1 LLRAKCLAQGHFGR
15 GFSGARGA
23 QSGSGRRGLQMK
35 RVYIQTFGCQMN
47 AYDTGKILA
56 QLGQDG
62 FEATEQMA
70 EADLIVVNTCSIRE
84 KPEHKLHSFL
94 GDALKLKRNSKRPV
108 SVAVAGCV
116 AQQEGDKL
124 LKRYRDLDLVFGPDA
139 VPRVR
144 ELVMA
149 VRPGVDTGTRQVLDT
164 EFLDLDTYAFASDLD
179 PSAEGQVGSF
189 VTIQKGCD
197 NKCTFCIV
205 PTTRGLEVSRPS
217 SEILAEVGA
226 LAALGTR
233 EITLIG
239 QNVNS
244 YGLKVDGEK
253 TFAQLLYA
261 VAAVRGV
268 ERIRYT
274 TSHPRDMGPDVV
286 QAYRDLPELTSHL
299 HLPVQ
304 SGSNRVLR
312 RMKRFYTRE
321 HFLDVVAQLRDARP
335 DIVLSTDFIL
345 GFPGETDEDFEQTM
359 TLLDV
364 VGFQSSYS
372 FKYSPRPGTP
382 ALKLL
387 KDEVPADVAQARLV
401 RLQARQR
408 EISIA
413 SHSAMVGAEYEI
425 LVEGPSR
432 HDEGVVCGRT
442 STHKMINF
450 PGGLELVGQTVPV
463 QVTQGFSNTLRGELR
478 G

>member
-1 LLRAKCLAQGHFGR
+1 
-15 GFSGARGA
+15 
-23 QSGSGRRGLQMK
+23 MK

-47 AYDTGKILA
+47 VYDTGKILA
-56 QLGQDG
+56 QLGKDG
-62 FEATEQMA
+62 FEATQTMDD
-70 EADLIVVNTCSIRE
+70 ADVIIVNTCSVRE

-94 GDALKLKRNSKRPV
+94 GDALKIKRQTDKQV
-108 SVAVAGCV
+108 TVAVAGCV
-116 AQQEGDKL
+116 AQQEGGKL
-124 LKRYRDLDLVFGPDA
+124 LKRYRELDLVFGPDA

-144 ELVMA
+144 DLVTA
-149 VRPGVDTGTRQVLDT
+149 ARPDAGMGTRQVLDT
-164 EFLDLDTYAFASDLD
+164 DFIDLETYAFATDLD
-179 PSAEGQVGSF
+179 PGSEGQVGAF

-205 PTTRGLEVSRPS
+205 PTTRGPEVSRPA
-217 SEILAEVGA
+217 SEIIAEVSA
-226 LAALGTR
+226 LAALGTK

-244 YGLKVDGEK
+244 YGLKVDEEK
-253 TFAQLLYA
+253 TFAELLYA
-261 VAAVRGV
+261 VAAVPGV

-304 SGSNRVLR
+304 SGSNAVLR

-321 HFLDVVAQLRDARP
+321 RFLELVDELRDARP
-335 DIVLSTDFIL
+335 DIVFTTDIIV

-359 TLLDV
+359 SLMDA
-364 VGFQSSYS
+364 VGFQGSFS

-387 KDEVPADVAQARLV
+387 KDEVPPEVAQARLV

-408 EISIA
+408 ELA
-413 SHSAMVGAEYEI
+413 LQANQEMVGEQHRV

-432 HDEGVVCGRT
+432 HDEGVICGRT
-442 STHKMINF
+442 STFKMINF
-450 PGGLELVGQTVPV
+450 PGSLQLVGQTVPV
-463 QVTQGFSNTLRGELR
+463 EVIRGFTNSLRGEMSV
-478 G
+478 